1 MDQKVQCS
9 GSLIGYKSK
18 YVFFGQILKGQPLI
32 PECIRRCPRFW
43 RCSNGQNTEARTP
56 GAYSPGSFGWYWGL
70 FQMGFRNSCSDW
82 FSGVIGRIFH
92 LDFAIFQ
99 IWICVSIVDVRNLE
113 AETCCVCQK
122 DVFLLHWKQKSLTT
136 VEQILRAQ
144 MCKVNLKSPFVLQSH
159 NPIAVLYTWQVISQ
173 WETPRPSNLFSYS

>member
-18 YVFFGQILKGQPLI
+18 YVFFGQIQKGQPLI

-99 IWICVSIVDVRNLE
+99 IWICVSIVDVSEKPGGRDMLCLSKGRLSFALK
-113 AETCCVCQK
+113 AEVSYHSWADPSCTNVQSQPKEPICLAK
-122 DVFLLHWKQKSLTT
+122 
-136 VEQILRAQ
+136 
-144 MCKVNLKSPFVLQSH
+144 PQSH
-159 NPIAVLYTWQVISQ
+159 SGAVHVTGD
-173 WETPRPSNLFSYS
+173 